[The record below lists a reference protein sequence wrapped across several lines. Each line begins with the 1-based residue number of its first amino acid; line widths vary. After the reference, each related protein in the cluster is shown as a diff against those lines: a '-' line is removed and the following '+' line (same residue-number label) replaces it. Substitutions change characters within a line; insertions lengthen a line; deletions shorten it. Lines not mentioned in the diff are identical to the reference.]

1 MPYCHECGTEIADG
15 SSFCPECGTSLS
27 DSSPDEG
34 TSVTETVAPGTETE
48 SAHGSGGAETHEV
61 SPTTDAAGADT
72 EARVPPSGPG
82 SSLAGRFWVT
92 TLIGAVLAFVL
103 GLLLSSFTGGL
114 LYFVGVIGG
123 AFSGGMLYRR
133 GTGGGAKVGAVSGF
147 LSTIP
152 FAALLFGVLAVG
164 LGGVLANAPYIA
176 NSPQGEN
183 LLAAYG
189 VIAVVIVL
197 VAFVANIIFGVI
209 GGLAGGAMA
218 SD

>member
-27 DSSPDEG
+27 DSRSQNDG
-34 TSVTETVAPGTETE
+34 TSGTETRE
-48 SAHGSGGAETHEV
+48 A
-61 SPTTDAAGADT
+61 SPTTDAAETDTGARDQS
-72 EARVPPSGPG
+72 SGTAG
-82 SSLAGRFWVT
+82 SLAGRFWVT
-92 TLIGAVLAFVL
+92 TLVGAVLAFVL

-123 AFSGGMLYRR
+123 AFVGGVLYRQ
-133 GTGGGAKVGAVSGF
+133 GPSGGAKVGAVSGG

-152 FAALLFGVLAVG
+152 FAVLLFGVLAVG
-164 LGGVLANAPYIA
+164 LGGLIANTPLAT

-197 VAFVANIIFGVI
+197 AAFVANIVFGVI
-209 GGLAGGAMA
+209 GGLVGGAVA